1 MYQKLYVHISKH
13 KENDHSLLAESGR
26 QMSRLGRRMG
36 LALSLT
42 LKRGTYA
49 NGSCSAEAQ
58 SLVSDRRRGGG
69 RQMGGGSS
77 HKMGVGRL
85 PQKHKETLRPLINS
99 FEGPAGRSV
108 GGSAVNGCHTAGFPT
123 RPPLPGQSNARSA
136 RHCQP
141 ICHLNEHHCILMHN
155 LQCVLCYRRFCS
167 HIVQLHSL
175 PRWYFERKPYISIF

>member
-1 MYQKLYVHISKH
+1 MYQKLSVHISKH
-13 KENDHSLLAESGR
+13 KDNDHSLLAESGR
-26 QMSRLGRRMG
+26 QMSRLGRRRMG

-99 FEGPAGRSV
+99 FEGPGGTKRRGSN
-108 GGSAVNGCHTAGFPT
+108 GGSW
-123 RPPLPGQSNARSA
+123 AR
-136 RHCQP
+136 
-141 ICHLNEHHCILMHN
+141 
-155 LQCVLCYRRFCS
+155 
-167 HIVQLHSL
+167 
-175 PRWYFERKPYISIF
+175 